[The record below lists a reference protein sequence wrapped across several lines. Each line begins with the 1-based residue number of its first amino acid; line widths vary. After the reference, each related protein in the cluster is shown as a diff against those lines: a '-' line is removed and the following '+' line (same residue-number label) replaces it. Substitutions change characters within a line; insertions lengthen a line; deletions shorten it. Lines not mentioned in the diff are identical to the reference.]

1 MMLRHPGGGQ
11 WHLETST
18 VLLGN
23 ADDCPFRHMPTAGAY
38 KQRLGVNSD
47 FSSLQL
53 YASSI

>member
-1 MMLRHPGGGQ
+1 MLRHPGGGQ

-23 ADDCPFRHMPTAGAY
+23 VDDCPFRHMPTTGAY
-38 KQRLGVNSD
+38 EQRLGVNSD
-47 FSSLQL
+47 FSSLQV